1 VNSADALS
9 VSAERSTPDLHAFEE
24 LRVGGGKRS
33 MQWLRKDRQTEGEE
47 LLTQAIRI
55 CCANEQTLGQRLA
68 EILRLP
74 IPKPPI
80 SEGSMKSLD
89 EALRILAYVGAEYR
103 LQGPVC
109 REQIDACIQEIV
121 AGLAATLV
129 RDASP
134 RMRS

>member
-1 VNSADALS
+1 MH
-9 VSAERSTPDLHAFEE
+9 R
-24 LRVGGGKRS
+24 
-33 MQWLRKDRQTEGEE
+33 LRKNRQTEGEE

-55 CCANEQTLGQRLA
+55 CCSNEQRLGQGLA

-74 IPKPPI
+74 VPKPPI
-80 SEGSMKSLD
+80 SERSTKSLD

-103 LQGPVC
+103 LRGPVGP
-109 REQIDACIQEIV
+109 EQIDACIQEIV

-134 RMRS
+134 RKRS